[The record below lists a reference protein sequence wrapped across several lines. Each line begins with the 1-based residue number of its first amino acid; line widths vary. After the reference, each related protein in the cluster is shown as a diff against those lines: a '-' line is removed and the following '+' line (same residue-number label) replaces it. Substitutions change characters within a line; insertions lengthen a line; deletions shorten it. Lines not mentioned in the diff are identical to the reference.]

1 MKKRYSILFFFL
13 LIASCTNDLADVIIF
28 NGNIYTMNDLNPRV
42 SAVAIKSGKIIALS
56 KRNNLKKYQNSYT
69 KMIDLSGKTMTPGLI
84 EGHGHFTGLGE
95 AKMNLDLSNVKN
107 YNELVEIVKDA
118 VKNANDG
125 DWIIG
130 RGWHQSKWSSRPDNM
145 VRGFQTHEKLSSV
158 SPNNPVWLK
167 HASGHAGFGNKKA
180 MEIAGVTKE
189 LEFGYGGE
197 IIKDLSGNPTGVFNE
212 RAQSLISK
220 HVNNNNDKTKVIK
233 LAVEECLKNGIT
245 SFHDA
250 GTSQSALDLI
260 RKAITDNELKIRI
273 YAMLT
278 SRDEKLLEEWYKKGP
293 EIGTANDFLTV
304 RSIKLNADGALG
316 SRGAWLLD
324 DYEDRPGHF
333 GMSTQSMDYV
343 YKISKNGIKN
353 GFQVNTH
360 AIGDRTNREVLDQYE
375 KVFNEHLDLSNNH
388 RWRIEHAQHID
399 PLDIPRFGK
408 LGVIASIQGIH
419 MSSDRPWAIK
429 RLGKKR
435 IIESAYAWRD
445 LINNGAILINGTDV
459 PVEPINP
466 IASFYASISR
476 KTLNGNPEGGYE
488 PNQKM
493 SRLEALK
500 SYTINAAYG
509 AFEEKIKGSI
519 EVGKYAD
526 FTVFSKNIMT
536 IPEDEILNTKIVYTI
551 INGKIEYSAN

>member
-13 LIASCTNDLADVIIF
+13 LIASCSNNIADVIIF
-28 NGNIYTMNDLNPRV
+28 NGDIYTMNDLNPKV
-42 SAVAIKSGKIIALS
+42 SAVAIKNGKIIALG
-56 KRNNLKKYQNSYT
+56 KRNNLKKYQSNYT

-95 AKMNLDLSNVKN
+95 SKMNLDLSGIKS
-107 YNELVEIVKDA
+107 YNELVEIVKNA
-118 VKNANDG
+118 VKDVNNG

-130 RGWHQSKWSSRPDNM
+130 RGWHQSKWTTQPENM
-145 VRGFQTHEKLSSV
+145 VRGFQTHEKLTSV

-180 MEIAGVTKE
+180 MEIAGITKE

-197 IIKDLSGNPTGVFNE
+197 IIKDLSGNPTGIFNE

-250 GTSQSALDLI
+250 GTSQSSLDLI
-260 RKAITDNELKIRI
+260 RAAIKNNELKVKI

-278 SRDEKLLEEWYKKGP
+278 SRDEELLEEWYKKGP
-293 EIGTANDFLTV
+293 EIGTANDFLTI

-343 YKISKNGIKN
+343 YKISQNGIKN

-375 KVFNEHLDLSNNH
+375 KVFNEHLDLSNDH

-419 MSSDRPWAIK
+419 MSSDRPWAIN

-435 IIESAYAWRD
+435 IVESAYAWRD
-445 LINNGAILINGTDV
+445 LIDNGAILINGTDV

-466 IASFYASISR
+466 IASFYASVSR
-476 KTLNGNPEGGYE
+476 KTLNGNPKGGYE
-488 PNQKM
+488 PNQKI
-493 SRLEALK
+493 SRIEALK

>member
-130 RGWHQSKWSSRPDNM
+130 RGWHQSKWSSRPDKM

-435 IIESAYAWRD
+435 IVESAYAWRD

>member
-130 RGWHQSKWSSRPDNM
+130 RGWHQSKWVNRPDNM

>member
-130 RGWHQSKWSSRPDNM
+130 RGWHQSKWSSRPDKM

-220 HVNNNNDKTKVIK
+220 HVNNNNDKTKVVK

-250 GTSQSALDLI
+250 GTSQSALNLI

>member
-13 LIASCTNDLADVIIF
+13 LIASCSDNIADVIIF
-28 NGNIYTMNDLNPRV
+28 NGDIYTMNDLNPKV
-42 SAVAIKSGKIIALS
+42 NAVAIKNGKIIALS
-56 KRNNLKKYQNSYT
+56 KRKNLNKYQSSYT

-95 AKMNLDLSNVKN
+95 AKMNLDLSSVKN

-118 VKNANDG
+118 VKNANNG

-130 RGWHQSKWSSRPDNM
+130 RGWHQSKWSTQPENM
-145 VRGFQTHEKLSSV
+145 VRGFQTHEKLTSV

-180 MEIAGVTKE
+180 MEIAGITKE

-197 IIKDLSGNPTGVFNE
+197 IIKDLSGNPTGIFNE

-220 HVNNNNDKTKVIK
+220 HVNNNNDKAKVIK

-250 GTSQSALDLI
+250 GTSQNSLDLI
-260 RKAITDNELKIRI
+260 RAAIKNNELKIRI

-278 SRDEKLLEEWYKKGP
+278 SRDEELLEEWYKKGP
-293 EIGTANDFLTV
+293 EIGTANDFLTI

-343 YKISKNGIKN
+343 NKISQNGIKN

-375 KVFNEHLDLSNNH
+375 KVFNEYVNLSNDH

-419 MSSDRPWAIK
+419 MSSDRPWAIN

-435 IIESAYAWRD
+435 IVESAYVWRD
-445 LINNGAILINGTDV
+445 LIDNGAILINGTDV

-466 IASFYASISR
+466 IASFYASVSR
-476 KTLNGNPEGGYE
+476 KTLNGNPKGGYE

-493 SRLEALK
+493 SRIEALK

>member
-13 LIASCTNDLADVIIF
+13 LIASCSNNIADVIIF
-28 NGNIYTMNDLNPRV
+28 NGDIYTMNDLNPKV
-42 SAVAIKSGKIIALS
+42 SAVAIKNGKIIALG
-56 KRNNLKKYQNSYT
+56 KRNNLKKYQSNYT

-95 AKMNLDLSNVKN
+95 SKMNLDLSGIKS
-107 YNELVEIVKDA
+107 YNELVEIVKNA
-118 VKNANDG
+118 VKDVNNG

-130 RGWHQSKWSSRPDNM
+130 RGWHQSKWTTQPENM
-145 VRGFQTHEKLSSV
+145 VRGFQTHEKLTSV

-180 MEIAGVTKE
+180 MEIAGITKE

-197 IIKDLSGNPTGVFNE
+197 IIKDLSGNPTGIFNE

-250 GTSQSALDLI
+250 GTSQNSLDLI
-260 RKAITDNELKIRI
+260 RAAIKNNELKVRI

-278 SRDEKLLEEWYKKGP
+278 SRDEELLEEWYKKGP
-293 EIGTANDFLTV
+293 EIGTANDFLTI

-343 YKISKNGIKN
+343 YKISQNGIKN

-375 KVFNEHLDLSNNH
+375 KVFNEHLDLSNDH

-419 MSSDRPWAIK
+419 MSSDRPWAIN

-435 IIESAYAWRD
+435 IVESAYVWRD
-445 LINNGAILINGTDV
+445 LIDNGAILINGTDV

-466 IASFYASISR
+466 IASFYASVSR
-476 KTLNGNPEGGYE
+476 KTLNGNPKGGYE
-488 PNQKM
+488 PNQKI
-493 SRLEALK
+493 SRIEALK

>member
-250 GTSQSALDLI
+250 GTSQSALSLI

-435 IIESAYAWRD
+435 IVESAYAWRD

>member
-13 LIASCTNDLADVIIF
+13 LIASCSNNIADVIIF
-28 NGNIYTMNDLNPRV
+28 NGDIYTMNDLNPKV
-42 SAVAIKSGKIIALS
+42 SAVAIKNGKIIALG
-56 KRNNLKKYQNSYT
+56 KRNNLKKYQSNYT

-95 AKMNLDLSNVKN
+95 SKMNLDLSGIKS
-107 YNELVEIVKDA
+107 YNELVEIVKNA
-118 VKNANDG
+118 VKDVNNG

-130 RGWHQSKWSSRPDNM
+130 RGWHQSKWTTQPENM
-145 VRGFQTHEKLSSV
+145 VRGFQTHEKLTSV

-180 MEIAGVTKE
+180 MEIAGITKE

-197 IIKDLSGNPTGVFNE
+197 IIKDLSGNPTGIFNE

-250 GTSQSALDLI
+250 GTSQSSLDLI
-260 RKAITDNELKIRI
+260 RAAIKNNELKVKI

-278 SRDEKLLEEWYKKGP
+278 SRDEELLEEWYKKGP
-293 EIGTANDFLTV
+293 EIGTANDFLTI

-343 YKISKNGIKN
+343 YKISQNGIKN

-375 KVFNEHLDLSNNH
+375 KVFNEHLDLSNDH

-419 MSSDRPWAIK
+419 MSSDRPWAIN

-435 IIESAYAWRD
+435 IVESAYAWRD
-445 LINNGAILINGTDV
+445 LIDNGAILINGTDV

-466 IASFYASISR
+466 IASFYASVSR
-476 KTLNGNPEGGYE
+476 KTLNGNPKGGYE

-493 SRLEALK
+493 SRIEALK

>member
-250 GTSQSALDLI
+250 GTSQSALNLI

-293 EIGTANDFLTV
+293 EIGTADDFLTV